1 MAREN
6 IQIQVTEDVSIKGT
20 KIIGKNKGKTLLITA
35 GVHGCEY
42 VGIQAL
48 RELIK
53 EIDDNKLFGDIII
66 IPVVNESGFYNG
78 IKYYVKEDFVNLNQ
92 AFGDYEKNSITY
104 KMARAIEKVLYR
116 QVDFILDLHSGD
128 INGTMTPLLF
138 FPIGAGK
145 EMEDITRNVAKKIS
159 VGYRV
164 CSRASKG
171 LYSYANRRGVP
182 SILIERGQ
190 LGMYT
195 KEEIV
200 LCKNNV
206 YEVLDYLG
214 IKKYEYTKNETDVE
228 IIKRYKK
235 NLVQFEIENAVYEEA
250 VSDGFWEC
258 YKNPNDEVFENEILG
273 VLCTC
278 DGQIIQQVR
287 AKYNGVFLYNTI
299 SLGVKK
305 GEDLLAYGQKRN

>member
-53 EIDDNKLFGDIII
+53 EIDDNELFGDIII

-190 LGMYT
+190 LGIYT

-228 IIKRYKK
+228 IIKIYKK

>member
-53 EIDDNKLFGDIII
+53 EIDDNELFGDIII

-190 LGMYT
+190 LGIYT

>member
-20 KIIGKNKGKTLLITA
+20 KIIGKDKGKTLLITA

-53 EIDDNKLFGDIII
+53 EIDDNELFGDIII

>member
-53 EIDDNKLFGDIII
+53 EIDDNELFGDIII

-145 EMEDITRNVAKKIS
+145 EMEDITRNVAKKIP

-228 IIKRYKK
+228 IIKIYKK

-258 YKNPNDEVFENEILG
+258 YKKPNDEVFENEILG

-287 AKYNGVFLYNTI
+287 AKYNGVFLYSTI

>member
-1 MAREN
+1 
-6 IQIQVTEDVSIKGT
+6 
-20 KIIGKNKGKTLLITA
+20 
-35 GVHGCEY
+35 
-42 VGIQAL
+42 
-48 RELIK
+48 
-53 EIDDNKLFGDIII
+53 
-66 IPVVNESGFYNG
+66 
-78 IKYYVKEDFVNLNQ
+78 
-92 AFGDYEKNSITY
+92 
-104 KMARAIEKVLYR
+104 
-116 QVDFILDLHSGD
+116 
-128 INGTMTPLLF
+128 
-138 FPIGAGK
+138 
-145 EMEDITRNVAKKIS
+145 
-159 VGYRV
+159 
-164 CSRASKG
+164 
-171 LYSYANRRGVP
+171 
-182 SILIERGQ
+182 
-190 LGMYT
+190 MYT

>member
-53 EIDDNKLFGDIII
+53 EIDDNELFGDIII

-214 IKKYEYTKNETDVE
+214 IKKYEYAKNETDVE
-228 IIKRYKK
+228 IIKTYKK

>member
-53 EIDDNKLFGDIII
+53 EIDDNELFGDIII

-214 IKKYEYTKNETDVE
+214 IKKYEYAKNETDVE

>member
-6 IQIQVTEDVSIKGT
+6 IQIQVTEDVSIKGA
-20 KIIGKNKGKTLLITA
+20 KIIGKNKGKTLLVTA

-53 EIDDNKLFGDIII
+53 EIDDNELFGDIII

-228 IIKRYKK
+228 IIKIYKK

-258 YKNPNDEVFENEILG
+258 YKKPNDEVFENEILG

-287 AKYNGVFLYNTI
+287 AKYNGVFLYSTI

>member
-53 EIDDNKLFGDIII
+53 EIDDNELFGDIII

-287 AKYNGVFLYNTI
+287 AKYNGVFLYSTI